1 MGGGLLVLS
10 NTNTYTGNTTVTS
23 GTLAVSGALANNGS
37 DKVALTTGVGGGFG
51 SMIVRAVPAGGT
63 FSGLGAA
70 VTGDLLG
77 SKADITAGV
86 NLTSGAALAVS
97 MQWRSPGSLETLLRS
112 DVLDL
117 EGMTGGGSQT
127 DPFTLQMSYAPSG
140 GAVELATL
148 VGGKWENAVAA
159 NIGQGSTVIGGY
171 NGSWAGF
178 CRPKVSRRRTWPTT
192 SAVGVL
198 TPPTAKFGRCSIT
211 TAPLPRPFPSL
222 GRRCYWRLAG
232 FAAC

>member
-1 MGGGLLVLS
+1 M
-10 NTNTYTGNTTVTS
+10 
-23 GTLAVSGALANNGS
+23 A
-37 DKVALTTGVGGGFG
+37 
-51 SMIVRAVPAGGT
+51 
-63 FSGLGAA
+63 
-70 VTGDLLG
+70 GDLLG

-86 NLTSGAALAVS
+86 NLTSGAAEAVS
-97 MQWRSPGSLETLLRS
+97 MQWRSPDSLETLLRS

-159 NIGQGSTVIGGY
+159 NIGQGSTVIAGY

-178 CRPKVSRRRTWPTT
+178 FAAQGVTAANVANYLGSWGVDAADGEVWAVLNHNSTFAAAVPEPGTAMLL
-192 SAVGVL
+192 AVGGLCGLL
-198 TPPTAKFGRCSIT
+198 T
-211 TAPLPRPFPSL
+211 
-222 GRRCYWRLAG
+222 WRKQRK
-232 FAAC
+232 CI